1 VVVFGASSDAIL
13 LFAVI
18 RARKTKP
25 ALSLRMVSRETDTQ
39 PLIGWLVR
47 GNFVVTMST
56 ARQSLSQSLPLPS
69 IIYTDL
75 SEHAIARSQPRNNA
89 INGTYRQ

>member
-1 VVVFGASSDAIL
+1 MVVFGASSDAIL
-13 LFAVI
+13 LFVVI

-47 GNFVVTMST
+47 KFRSHYESSSSIPVTKST
-56 ARQSLSQSLPLPS
+56 PAVDHLHGS
-69 IIYTDL
+69 
-75 SEHAIARSQPRNNA
+75 
-89 INGTYRQ
+89 